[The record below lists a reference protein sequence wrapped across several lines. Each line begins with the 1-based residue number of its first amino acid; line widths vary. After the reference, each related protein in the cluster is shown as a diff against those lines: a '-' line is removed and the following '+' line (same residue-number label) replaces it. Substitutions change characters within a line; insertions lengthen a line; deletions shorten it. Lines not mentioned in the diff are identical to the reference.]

1 MGTSSHVTGPEP
13 KVSDPHSSREQSKLK
28 KKDPNRQRK
37 SDQER
42 VKREKT
48 RRDANNARER

>member
-1 MGTSSHVTGPEP
+1 MRTSSHVTGPEA
-13 KVSDPHSSREQSKLK
+13 KVSDSHSSREQSKLK